1 MTQKQ
6 AQKYKQPEQSC
17 KVASSFS
24 PLYLFPVPFVL
35 SHSKSNASQLDLNA
49 ESVTALRHVSIS
61 SISYG
66 FIDSAFLC
74 SSSSWQYKEWAD
86 DILPRLEAI
95 LWLSSELSNVTNG
108 KPWRTFGG
116 ITQKQ
121 SLKQRGGEL
130 CLQMHFGSRYF
141 AIFETSILA
150 ADEAQVLIGVKINQK
165 WNYN

>member
-1 MTQKQ
+1 MPNQSLRCAMFRYQ
-6 AQKYKQPEQSC
+6 AFHMALSTLRFYALLHPDSIKNGLTT
-17 KVASSFS
+17 FS
-24 PLYLFPVPFVL
+24 QDWRPFC
-35 SHSKSNASQLDLNA
+35 
-49 ESVTALRHVSIS
+49 
-61 SISYG
+61 G
-66 FIDSAFLC
+66 
-74 SSSSWQYKEWAD
+74 
-86 DILPRLEAI
+86 
-95 LWLSSELSNVTNG
+95 SELSNVTNG

-165 WNYN
+165 